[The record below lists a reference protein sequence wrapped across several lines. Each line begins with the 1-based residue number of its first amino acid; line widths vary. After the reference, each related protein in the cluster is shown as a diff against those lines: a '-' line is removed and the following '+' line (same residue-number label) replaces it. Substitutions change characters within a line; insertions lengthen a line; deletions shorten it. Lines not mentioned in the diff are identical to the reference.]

1 MTSNAATVTAPLAVA
16 RRREFAVL
24 AALTA
29 LVAAVLLTLGPAPG
43 DDPAHLYR
51 TLLVRHGALVW
62 DNFWYAGSYPLG
74 SYSLLYYFPA
84 ALVGNV
90 PLVFAAAVLS
100 TVLFSSIA
108 TREWGRAAL
117 WPARAFGVL
126 AAAPMFT
133 GLYAYSLGLVAMLG
147 ALRAL
152 QLGRRWLTVLLAAA
166 TIGFSPLAFAFLCLL
181 LAACA
186 VARRSFSRGSLALI
200 AALSGIAGLE
210 LAALALFSTGTGS
223 YPFHSIDFV
232 GVLLVSVLGALLA
245 RRGRA
250 AGPLVAFF
258 VLWAIGSTVLFIV
271 PTPLG
276 DNWTRLGAFS
286 FPVMLLTASLAGFRP
301 RRLAVLALAV
311 ALTYNLTPYVLLI
324 PYRLDNRPAT
334 ARFWAP
340 AIGFLQAHPQRGF
353 RVEVVPTAAHWEAY
367 WIPKAGFPLARGW
380 YRQLD
385 ETTNPALY
393 RKQLNA
399 VSYRSWLRSAAVE
412 YILLPSTPLDW
423 DGANREAAIVRS
435 SNSGLRVVFRSTNWT
450 IYRLPHPTPLMTGP
464 APASITAFGHTTISG
479 SVSSPGR
486 YILRTHFNP
495 YWKLAGAG
503 CVRRGPAKMTWLEL
517 KRAGSFSL
525 SIPSSPDGL
534 LDSLSTRHTGGC

>member
-1 MTSNAATVTAPLAVA
+1 MTSAAAAVAEPLAIA
-16 RRREFAVL
+16 RRREFVVL

-29 LVAAVLLTLGPAPG
+29 LVAAAVLTLGPAPG
-43 DDPAHLYR
+43 DAPAHLYR

-62 DNFWYAGSYPLG
+62 DNFWYSGSYPLG

-133 GLYAYSLGLVAMLG
+133 GLYAYSLGFVAMLG
-147 ALRAL
+147 AVRAL
-152 QLGRRWLTVLLAAA
+152 QRGRRWLTVLLAAA
-166 TIGFSPLAFAFLCLL
+166 TVGFSPLAFAFLCLL

-186 VARRSFSRGSLALI
+186 VARRSFSRSSLVLI
-200 AALSGIAGLE
+200 VGLAGVAAVE

-223 YPFHSIDFV
+223 YPFHSIDFA

-250 AGPLVAFF
+250 AAPLVGFF
-258 VLWAIGSTVLFIV
+258 VLWGIGSTVIFIV

-286 FPVMLLTASLAGFRP
+286 FPVMLLTAGLAGFRP
-301 RRLAVLALAV
+301 RRLAVLALTV
-311 ALTYNLTPYVLLI
+311 ALAYNITPYLLLI

-340 AIGFLQAHPQRGF
+340 AIRFLKAHAQPGF

-385 ETTNPALY
+385 EVTNPALY
-393 RKQLNA
+393 SKQLDG
-399 VSYRSWLRSAAVE
+399 VSYRRWLRSAAVD
-412 YILLPSTPLDW
+412 YVLLPSTALDW
-423 DGANREAAIVRS
+423 DGATREAAILRS
-435 SNSGLRVVFRSTNWT
+435 SRSGLQVVFRSTNWT
-450 IYRLPHPTPLMTGP
+450 IYRLPRPTPLLTGP
-464 APASITAFGHTTISG
+464 APARITAFGHTTISG
-479 SVSSPGR
+479 TVSSPGR
-486 YILRTHFNP
+486 YTLRTHFNP
-495 YWKLAGAG
+495 YWQLAGAG
-503 CVRRGPAKMTWLEL
+503 CVSRGPAKMTWLEL
-517 KRAGSFSL
+517 RRAGSFSL
-525 SIPSSPDGL
+525 SIPSTPGRL
-534 LDSLSTRHTGGC
+534 FDSLSDGHSGGC

>member
-1 MTSNAATVTAPLAVA
+1 
-16 RRREFAVL
+16 
-24 AALTA
+24 
-29 LVAAVLLTLGPAPG
+29 
-43 DDPAHLYR
+43 
-51 TLLVRHGALVW
+51 
-62 DNFWYAGSYPLG
+62 
-74 SYSLLYYFPA
+74 
-84 ALVGNV
+84 
-90 PLVFAAAVLS
+90 
-100 TVLFSSIA
+100 
-108 TREWGRAAL
+108 
-117 WPARAFGVL
+117 
-126 AAAPMFT
+126 
-133 GLYAYSLGLVAMLG
+133 
-147 ALRAL
+147 
-152 QLGRRWLTVLLAAA
+152 
-166 TIGFSPLAFAFLCLL
+166 
-181 LAACA
+181 
-186 VARRSFSRGSLALI
+186 
-200 AALSGIAGLE
+200 
-210 LAALALFSTGTGS
+210 
-223 YPFHSIDFV
+223 
-232 GVLLVSVLGALLA
+232 
-245 RRGRA
+245 
-250 AGPLVAFF
+250 
-258 VLWAIGSTVLFIV
+258 
-271 PTPLG
+271 
-276 DNWTRLGAFS
+276 
-286 FPVMLLTASLAGFRP
+286 MLLTASLAGFRP